1 MKLPFHYLSLQTGL
15 CFTAADNPNH
25 TSKWDEVDKML
36 EYMETDTIL
45 YREVSSITEN
55 LFVLVIM
62 RIGYSLLGYISFL

>member
-1 MKLPFHYLSLQTGL
+1 MKLPFHYFSLQTGL

-45 YREVSSITEN
+45 YREVSSITEIY
-55 LFVLVIM
+55 L
-62 RIGYSLLGYISFL
+62 YLLL